1 MLWPQ
6 YIVRTHRSRENI
18 FIWRNNCESDYMC
31 SSSSSR
37 SSNIPTIMVVL
48 LLPTSLS
55 IIEWPEWPRFSYIS
69 NIVIFSNNRLQ
80 NPTSVKIFSVALRL
94 LWPLPTTN
102 CGSST
107 GSDGSKFFY
116 KVLSGKPGYFTTWPV
131 QGAHQTTHDL
141 LTEGVFNAAIIWWI
155 CEAVVADWYQF
166 IVVYSHK
173 LLEDTCCKIFF
184 IV

>member
-107 GSDGSKFFY
+107 GSDGSKFFIKFCQENLVTLQHDQY
-116 KVLSGKPGYFTTWPV
+116 RGPTKQHTIYLQKGYSM
-131 QGAHQTTHDL
+131 QQ
-141 LTEGVFNAAIIWWI
+141 
-155 CEAVVADWYQF
+155 
-166 IVVYSHK
+166 
-173 LLEDTCCKIFF
+173 
-184 IV
+184 